1 LRNTVQAMTDDSIV
15 QHIADALAEHY
26 GPTAAV
32 EIAETLASVT
42 SGSGTEFWSHV
53 IDAIRARIS
62 GAGKPTA
69 P

>member
-1 LRNTVQAMTDDSIV
+1 MTDESIV
-15 QHIADALAEHY
+15 QHIADALVEHY

-53 IDAIRARIS
+53 IEAIRARIR
-62 GAGKPTA
+62 GAD
-69 P
+69 